1 MTFRILRI
9 GILLKILL
17 FIGIADSVIAQPQEK
32 KITITGKV
40 TYAGLYPVANAVI
53 LVDGQSTEKVT
64 NHHGKYRIRVL
75 NDAKTIGILSLG
87 NGIVEE
93 EISGRRINFM
103 IE

>member
-17 FIGIADSVIAQPQEK
+17 FIWIADSVIAQPQEK